1 MGGYGDNGGYDVGEP
16 KGTDIPSHQKITAQH
31 TRLTS
36 HLPRMLHSQSQKRQK
51 AVCTFEFRLKSII
64 LPHFKLHVVI

>member
-31 TRLTS
+31 T
-36 HLPRMLHSQSQKRQK
+36 P
-51 AVCTFEFRLKSII
+51 A
-64 LPHFKLHVVI
+64 